1 MAPFGLDF
9 CAFGGVLDVQNR
21 LFGLNFEVF
30 EAFFRMPAI
39 FLVLL
44 VYAGFVWSC
53 FLVIL
58 GCLCSAPALLCSSPA
73 LAAVSALLGQC

>member
-1 MAPFGLDF
+1 MAPLGVDF
-9 CAFGGVLDVQNR
+9 PAFWGDLGVQNR

-30 EAFFRMPAI
+30 EAFYRMPAI

-44 VYAGFVWSC
+44 VYSGFVWFC

-73 LAAVSALLGQC
+73 LAPVSALLGQC